1 MSFGIVEVD
10 FALKRIFPTFPPRN
24 IASWKHPSVA
34 NMTRQEDWVGQEL
47 FKQWLEYGNPQA
59 VGADFAKAQSVS
71 SNSVGIAYDVAKVW
85 KYGFATITNKA
96 IQACKDD
103 RGALFRA
110 VKHEMDNGIRSFGDR
125 LATEIVCGDGTG
137 VLGVVSAVDG
147 GTLKV
152 TLTKKWH
159 ARRFKQTMVV
169 EASTAATIATLRA
182 GSMIVTKVNYKDG
195 TFFAGGGLIGGL
207 APNDYLAAYG
217 DTQTGLTGRAAW
229 LPLTDPGAAD
239 SFYGVNRSANPTL
252 LAGHRLDSTAASNSI
267 MENADDLGATMMTTG
282 ASPDEGYLS
291 PVNWNR
297 LKKDL
302 QATVRRS
309 DARVGKFGLNFIE
322 QTLPGGDIKWYA
334 DPDMEDDRADMITSE
349 TWFLKSGGMM
359 PAIDDSDGM
368 TVQRVYNAPSVQA
381 RLHSNGNVVCSA
393 PGLNGTFPIT
403 PPA

>member
-1 MSFGIVEVD
+1 MSFGINEVD
-10 FALKRIFPTFPPRN
+10 FALKRIYPRFPPKN

-34 NMTRQEDWVGQEL
+34 NMRREEDWVGQEL
-47 FKQWLEYGNPQA
+47 FKDWLEYGNPQA
-59 VGADFAKAQSVS
+59 VGGDFAKAQSVS
-71 SNSVGIAYDVAKVW
+71 SSSIGIAFDVAKVW

-137 VLGVVSAVDG
+137 VLGIVSALPG
-147 GTLKV
+147 GNQV

-182 GSMIVTKVNYKDG
+182 GSMIVTKVNYAG
-195 TFFAGGGLIGGL
+195 GYFICGGGLIGGL

-229 LPLTDPGAAD
+229 IPLTEPGAAD

-267 MENADDLGATMMTTG
+267 MENAEDLAATMMTTG

-291 PVNWNR
+291 PMNWNR

-302 QATVRRS
+302 GATVRRTDS
-309 DARVGKFGLNFIE
+309 PTGRFGLKYIE
-322 QTLPGGDIKWYA
+322 QDLPGGDIKWFA
-334 DPDMEDDRADMITSE
+334 DPDMEDDRADMITAE
-349 TWFLKSGGMM
+349 TWYLKSGGMM
-359 PAIDDSDGM
+359 PAIDDADGM
-368 TVQRVYNAPSVQA
+368 TVQRVYNAAAVQA
-381 RLHSNGNVVCSA
+381 RLHSNGNVVCNA
-393 PGLNGTFPIT
+393 PGLNGVFPIT